1 MKLMMMMMI
10 ERTVRAPLGQH
21 QGKTLLAE
29 VPGVLAVP
37 LLEHHGRHLRGVLG
51 QGRNIPA
58 KCQDEDN
65 DEKIWDGDGNS
76 DVDDEAINDDYKD
89 EDKEDNNYDRAT
101 CRRGG
106 PGRQRLPP
114 QLEVAQYRVCT
125 RQV

>member
-1 MKLMMMMMI
+1 
-10 ERTVRAPLGQH
+10 
-21 QGKTLLAE
+21 
-29 VPGVLAVP
+29 VLAVP

-114 QLEVAQYRVCT
+114 SWRWPLAQYRVCT
-125 RQV
+125 RQVLVRNSSSCTSLSSISFHF

>member
-1 MKLMMMMMI
+1 M
-10 ERTVRAPLGQH
+10 
-21 QGKTLLAE
+21 
-29 VPGVLAVP
+29 LAVP

-65 DEKIWDGDGNS
+65 DEKIWDWDGNS

-106 PGRQRLPP
+106 PGWQRLPP
-114 QLEVAQYRVCT
+114 SWRWPSTGCAPGRCRSGT
-125 RQV
+125 PAAAPPSPR